1 MEKKILI
8 VKEEGLFP
16 KPERTF
22 FEREGFRIITAE
34 DCRDALDIAIRER
47 PDLIILNL
55 WSAGMN
61 RAECLRRI
69 KKNKALKDVPVA
81 IVIDKKS
88 ERKKCLYA
96 GADNVLVKPVTH
108 EELVK
113 TVSVSLKIPF
123 RKHPRAHVNI
133 LVKYEN
139 LDLFLTD
146 YASNLGCG
154 GMFIETARPL
164 SQGTRTDLEFH
175 IPEISVPIKTKG
187 MVVWTGKGKSGKKG
201 MGIQFEGLDQAT
213 RKVINE
219 YVEKSIGTRS

>member
-8 VKEEGLFP
+8 VKEEGFFP

-34 DCRDALDIAIRER
+34 DCHDALDIAIRER
-47 PDLIILNL
+47 PDAIVLNHRG
-55 WSAGMN
+55 SGMN
-61 RAECLRRI
+61 GVECIRRI
-69 KKNKALKDVPVA
+69 KRNKALKGVPVA
-81 IVIDKKS
+81 IVMEKKS
-88 ERKKCLYA
+88 ERKRYLDA

-113 TVSVSLKIPF
+113 TVSVSLKVPF

-139 LDLFLTD
+139 LDLFLTN
-146 YASNLGCG
+146 YASNLGSG
-154 GMFIETARPL
+154 GMFIETDRLLP
-164 SQGTRTDLEFH
+164 QGTIMNLEFQ
-175 IPEISVPIKTKG
+175 IPEISVPVRAKG

-201 MGIQFEGLDQAT
+201 MGIQFEGLDQVT

-219 YVEKSIGTRS
+219 YVEKSIGMRC